1 MLTAVLALLL
11 CFSGCQT
18 GEVRETDNTPEETV
32 EPQPAEAQNT
42 EAQYAETEI
51 TETQTPANPAP
62 SEENE
67 ESDEIMIYAH
77 IGDKTLTIRPEGNS
91 SSEAF
96 LEMLAGGDVAVDMHD
111 YGSFEKVG
119 ALGASLPAND
129 ERITTEPG
137 DVILYQGDQITIYY
151 GTNTWSF
158 TRLGKVQGMTQ
169 SELKDALGDG
179 DPTVVFSLQK

>member
-1 MLTAVLALLL
+1 MLTAVFALLL
-11 CFSGCQT
+11 CFSGCQP
-18 GEVRETDNTPEETV
+18 GESGKTDITPEETA
-32 EPQPAEAQNT
+32 EPQPAEPQNT
-42 EAQYAETEI
+42 EAQHAEKEI
-51 TETQTPANPAP
+51 TDTQTPADPAP

-96 LEMLAGGDVAVDMHD
+96 LEMLAGGDIAVDMHD
-111 YGSFEKVG
+111 YGSFEKGG
-119 ALGASLPAND
+119 ARGASLPAND